1 MVSTCII
8 NCITT
13 CRFGLLLYQNSPYR
27 TLMDISLYVCLNLH
41 NCGYSISI
49 YNHNSLH
56 ISIDPV
62 MKTIDFYFS
71 LKSAIEN
78 TYVDESYNRNCHLF
92 QLSMSIWYLYPHSPK
107 GEGGILFFIPPLP
120 EGGGEYTV
128 LPLSVRPYFRPSKIF
143 FITFFSVTV
152 DGRNLIFGH
161 KCHIGIS

>member
-1 MVSTCII
+1 MLMIKTLTSVLMVSTCII

-13 CRFGLLLYQNSPYR
+13 CRFRLLLYQNLPYR
-27 TLMDISLYVCLNLH
+27 TLMDISVYVCLNLH
-41 NCGYSISI
+41 NCGYSICI

-107 GEGGILFFIPPLP
+107 GEGGILFFIPPRSP
-120 EGGGEYTV
+120 KGEGSILFYLCPSV
-128 LPLSVRPYFRPSKIF
+128 LTSIRPRYFSSH
-143 FITFFSVTV
+143 FSQ
-152 DGRNLIFGH
+152 
-161 KCHIGIS
+161 